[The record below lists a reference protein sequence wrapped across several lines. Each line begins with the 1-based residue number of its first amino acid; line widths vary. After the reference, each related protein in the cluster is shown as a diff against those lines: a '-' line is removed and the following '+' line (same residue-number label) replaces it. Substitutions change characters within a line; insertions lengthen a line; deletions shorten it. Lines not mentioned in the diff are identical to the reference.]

1 LAFVSAEFR
10 SDFAAKHLFVMRFML
25 IFIHTLILIYILI
38 TILSDPIDPPH
49 ILLVLIIMI
58 PLSYPCFVFV
68 SIISTIV
75 ATIICISWFLTITTF
90 LVLACRRLRHQWFDC
105 NFKSIS

>member
-58 PLSYPCFVFV
+58 PLSYISLLCICLYHFYHCCNNHLHLMVSYHHHFPC
-68 SIISTIV
+68 
-75 ATIICISWFLTITTF
+75 A
-90 LVLACRRLRHQWFDC
+90 RLSSSSSSVIWL
-105 NFKSIS
+105 